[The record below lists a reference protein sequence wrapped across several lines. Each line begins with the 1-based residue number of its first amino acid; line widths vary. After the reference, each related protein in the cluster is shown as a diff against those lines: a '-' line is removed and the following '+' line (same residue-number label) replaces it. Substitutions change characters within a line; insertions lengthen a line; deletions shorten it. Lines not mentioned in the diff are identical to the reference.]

1 MSAADSLPS
10 VVVGVD
16 GSKAASNAAQW
27 AVDEAVHRDIPLRL
41 VYVIDPLDIPG
52 ALTPEGRL
60 AAARA
65 ALHNAQ
71 VAAESSGKP
80 VKIESEIV
88 WGKPLTKLM
97 EESRSAAL
105 VSIGSIGLNHARHG
119 RGAVAAA
126 LAEAALCPVAVI
138 RRPVVAASSHA
149 GSIVADVDN
158 AVVLRHALDEARLR
172 AAPLRAMSVSPFGD
186 GSPSAQAQL
195 DRRIERWTRLYPDV
209 QVEPAIVAGR
219 VEENL
224 AATDQLLVT
233 ESHSCY
239 DLCRAYRVGCSVLA
253 IRSSNL

>member
-1 MSAADSLPS
+1 MSAANSLPT

-16 GSKAASNAAQW
+16 GSKAAINAAQW

-41 VYVIDPLDIPG
+41 VYVIDPLDFSG

-71 VAAESSGKP
+71 VAAEATGKS

-97 EESRSAAL
+97 EESRSAAV

-119 RGAVAAA
+119 GGSVAAA

-138 RRPVVAASSHA
+138 RRPVVPACPHA
-149 GSIVADVDN
+149 GSIVVEVDN
-158 AVVLRHALDEARLR
+158 GVVLRHALGEARLR
-172 AAPLRAMSVSPFGD
+172 AAPLRVISVSRGGD
-186 GSPSAQAQL
+186 GNSSAQAQL
-195 DRRIERWTRLYPDV
+195 DRRIARWTRLYPDV
-209 QVEPAIVAGR
+209 QVESAIVSGS
-219 VEENL
+219 VEQNL
-224 AATDQLLVT
+224 VATDQLLVT
-233 ESHSCY
+233 DSHSCY
-239 DLCRAYRVGCSVLA
+239 DLCRAYSAGCSVLS